1 MDGCPYIALCACVN
15 ECTCLFKVPEVLSV
29 QLLNAVLELFGL
41 LDEACGSMQA
51 SLDVLDFNTQVLNLS
66 VHTECTKC
74 GIMDISN
81 VVHYNI
87 VCVCA
92 CGCV

>member
-1 MDGCPYIALCACVN
+1 MGGRSTVCMC

-41 LDEACGSMQA
+41 LDETCGGMQA

-66 VHTECTKC
+66 VHTQCTKC
-74 GIMDISN
+74 DTGN
-81 VVHYNI
+81 LK
-87 VCVCA
+87 CA
-92 CGCV
+92 L